1 MFMYKSK
8 LRLNVTLSVES
19 GGAQDNSKNN
29 WTEETLRPRIR
40 DLTVATFRVVL
51 LFLAFIL
58 VYQLWKPTIGIQIEN
73 FMTTTKEKKLC

>member
-1 MFMYKSK
+1 MYKSK